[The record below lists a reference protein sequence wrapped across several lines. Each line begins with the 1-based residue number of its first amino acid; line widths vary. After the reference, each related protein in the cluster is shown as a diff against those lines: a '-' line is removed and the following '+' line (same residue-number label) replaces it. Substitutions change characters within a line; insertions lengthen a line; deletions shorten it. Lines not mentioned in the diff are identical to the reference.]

1 MNKGLA
7 ASVFFAGKPKP
18 RTADQ
23 RVVVLTGE
31 TTGGGQEVAKSPDQ
45 PPASARCTSVAT
57 NANAQAN
64 SKFPYATLPLSVVV
78 KVISSWRSRV

>member
-1 MNKGLA
+1 MSFLQ
-7 ASVFFAGKPKP
+7 KPKP

-31 TTGGGQEVAKSPDQ
+31 TTGGEEVAKSPDQ

-64 SKFPYATLPLSVVV
+64 SNFRMRLSLRPLS
-78 KVISSWRSRV
+78 